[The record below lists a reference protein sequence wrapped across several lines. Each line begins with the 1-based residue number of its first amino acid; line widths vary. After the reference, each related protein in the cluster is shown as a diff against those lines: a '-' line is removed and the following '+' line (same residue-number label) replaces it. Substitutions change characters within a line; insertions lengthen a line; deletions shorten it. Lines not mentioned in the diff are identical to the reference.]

1 MSIPS
6 YSFLTTV
13 YSLVGIC
20 KEPVLKF
27 TGLTRRDGRKCN
39 LPTYSSGDESEQ
51 DFAQA

>member
-6 YSFLTTV
+6 YGFLATV

-27 TGLTRRDGRKCN
+27 TGLTCRDGIKSN
-39 LPTYSSGDESEQ
+39 SSAHSSGDESEQ

>member
-6 YSFLTTV
+6 YGFLTTV

-20 KEPVLKF
+20 KEPVLKL

-39 LPTYSSGDESEQ
+39 SPAHSSGDKSKQ
-51 DFAQA
+51 DHAQV